1 MSEGNRVL
9 LEEGQIEDCESTVVR
24 EENPTEILYFLGLV
38 LYITRMMDAETQWE
52 YPTILLPLMDLLV
65 IALLGGH
72 VFLSLRYYESKQI
85 LLLAIALLVSAVSGY
100 NSDNFVPWVVTCLLV
115 FGAVGIDFKKILKV
129 YLLVGGTICVITVI
143 ASLMGII
150 ENVSDTLETERESLV
165 AEATERQCLGYG
177 WSTNMANHVFFL
189 ILTYFAWIGRKFNF
203 KEMLLFFTLSLWV
216 LGRTVSRLSMLCV
229 VMLLVFSLAYRFG
242 FFRRIMNRK
251 ITVYMLIL
259 SVPFFA
265 FISYYMTA
273 SFDEASLEWIVVDV
287 FLTGRLSIG
296 KEALESAGMSL
307 FGQEYD
313 MYSSARDDGQ
323 LYNYLDNSY
332 LQLFV
337 IYGLLYASL
346 LIAAYVVIV
355 KQAGRRKDVILMVS
369 VFMAGFTG
377 LIAQHFIE
385 AYMNPFLLAL
395 FASHLGDTA
404 ESVTVVTEEDSE
416 LVTEIA
422 GNENAETYGIA

>member
-1 MSEGNRVL
+1 
-9 LEEGQIEDCESTVVR
+9 
-24 EENPTEILYFLGLV
+24 
-38 LYITRMMDAETQWE
+38 
-52 YPTILLPLMDLLV
+52 
-65 IALLGGH
+65 
-72 VFLSLRYYESKQI
+72 
-85 LLLAIALLVSAVSGY
+85 
-100 NSDNFVPWVVTCLLV
+100 
-115 FGAVGIDFKKILKV
+115 
-129 YLLVGGTICVITVI
+129 
-143 ASLMGII
+143 
-150 ENVSDTLETERESLV
+150 
-165 AEATERQCLGYG
+165 
-177 WSTNMANHVFFL
+177 
-189 ILTYFAWIGRKFNF
+189 
-203 KEMLLFFTLSLWV
+203 
-216 LGRTVSRLSMLCV
+216 
-229 VMLLVFSLAYRFG
+229 
-242 FFRRIMNRK
+242 
-251 ITVYMLIL
+251 MLIL

-273 SFDEASLEWIVVDV
+273 SFDEASLEWVVVDV

-395 FASHLGDTA
+395 FASHQVDTA
-404 ESVTVVTEEDSE
+404 ESVTVVTDEDSE
-416 LVTEIA
+416 LVTEID
-422 GNENAETYGIA
+422 GNENTETHGIA